1 MEIGNIKIRAN
12 NTYPEI
18 TNATNSIRVVT
29 ILKDLL
35 SSREGAVKDFLQ
47 HFYQSRIARQS
58 DIEISE
64 LLEEIA
70 IVEME
75 HSELLI
81 DAIISFGGTPKYE
94 DGKGRTFNSNY
105 INYSTK
111 LKDILD
117 INIKNKQQS
126 IKNYLNAHQMIT
138 NQSLKD
144 LINRIIEDEQ
154 LHLNVFKNLLNTVSF
169 LSI

>member
-1 MEIGNIKIRAN
+1 MEILNIQIRAN

-18 TNATNSIRVVT
+18 TNAVNDPRTVM

-35 SSREGAVKDFLQ
+35 SSREGEISGIMQ
-47 HFYQSRIARQS
+47 YFYQSRIAKEV
-58 DIEISE
+58 DTNIAG

-75 HSELLI
+75 HMELLM
-81 DAIISFGGTPKYE
+81 DAIIAFGGTPKY
-94 DGKGRTFNSNY
+94 DNSKGQPFSANY

-111 LKDILD
+111 LKQMLEA
-117 INIKNKQQS
+117 NIMGEEQA
-126 IKNYLNAHQMIT
+126 IKDYLNAQRLVE

-144 LINRIIEDEQ
+144 LLERIVEDEK
-154 LHLNVFKNLLNTVSF
+154 LHLNAFRNISNTVEF